1 MSSRAGGLYGGI
13 QFSSG
18 AAFVS
23 SVSPDPTSSS
33 TATTENKTIPATAD
47 PVATPAPAAQA
58 APPDAGSGPSKPT
71 AGWSAALAFAPVKK
85 KAKPATG
92 ARPPPPAI
100 FSQIGVVSA
109 PPVLS
114 STAVVAAPPT
124 LIEQPKPVPA
134 QDASSQKTGWGK
146 KVKPPS
152 MILDEDVN
160 DFKASGKRRGGGG
173 KRKKNKNIQQLAVWD
188 PTEQYDPLRP
198 NDYNEYK
205 IWKRKDREERRER
218 MAEQRR
224 LDERKR
230 MRRSNSYSD
239 YTESGSEED
248 RPRKSGR
255 YDDHDDRWNAE
266 DEDRPRGIG
275 SAPRDPVPFVA
286 PVDMTGD
293 EAYQRRLAMSAGYQP
308 PETAAPMAAPPAFVS
323 PPLPPPA
330 ATEDSPIPGIG
341 TPVPPPRVESGEE
354 AYLRRMALSN
364 PPPPPPPPVE
374 TDDEAYLRRAALS
387 SLPPRVPSPPV
398 LPEPT
403 PLAYNPFAPP
413 PVPAP
418 PPAFAPVGGNSEFEE
433 RVRNSRNAA
442 AAIAAKLKALAPLPG
457 TEASQSPTPQPA
469 PSFGVSQEEPG
480 PSKRPDPAGFAA
492 RLMAKWGHKEG
503 QGLGADGSGIVH
515 ALSVEQV
522 KAGKTGN
529 KGGKGEGKPP
539 NIGSKMGKIVNA
551 NEDQKA
557 REDRERFGEPSRVIV
572 LTNMVG
578 LEDVYDEDLREEIGD
593 ECSKNGTVERVIVHP
608 VNPPPLNP
616 DDAVRIFVL
625 FAGPAGAWK
634 TLVWSNAICDIVGSN
649 RPQSGTCSGVVRDR
663 EAAADAAWRGV
674 LLMFFTAV
682 LTVKQNACRSPAGVP
697 SRRGFVGHAICAR
710 PGAPLAPITAIYRP
724 FANLN
729 NPHRCHAQEGR
740 TMVDSLLCLVVVAC
754 AFRVVK
760 AAESVLWF
768 QQPATTL
775 IETLLLGNGRLGA
788 AHYGVIAN
796 DRFTLNEDSIWSGSP
811 YDPANTGCSA
821 LLDGARALVNSGS
834 WQEAQ
839 QFLNAHCMG
848 TPPSQAAYQT
858 AGSLLLNISVSAD
871 PITNYRRQL
880 DLSTAMTTLTYTQG
894 GVDYTREAFVSFPAQ
909 AIVVRLSASQPGIYF
924 LNASLNSP
932 MPNTSTHSAGNIVS
946 LTAGNSPGGGGT
958 IPGNLNYE
966 SRMQVIL
973 PGAGSMTAINAS
985 STVESFMAI
994 GGADEVVMLISIASS
1009 FVSYNDTSGDAA
1021 QRNTDVFSAIS
1032 SVDYD
1037 TLKSDH
1043 IQSHSSIYSR
1053 VSFDLSPSGSS
1064 ASASM
1069 PTDQR
1074 MPQNGTQVDAGLVSL
1089 YVQLGRYLLIS
1100 SSRGGAQP
1108 ANLQGIWQT
1117 DLDAPWDSKFTT
1129 NINLEM
1135 NYWGAEVGNLAD
1147 MVEPL
1152 IRLVEDISVTG
1163 ARTAQ
1168 VMYNAS
1174 STASGTGGGPGQG
1187 APWVLH
1193 HNTDQWR
1200 ATAPIDDAYYGF
1212 WPTGGAWE
1220 LQTLWEHFL
1229 FDPTN
1234 LTYASRI
1241 YPLFQGSSQF
1251 FLETLQTHPNESN
1264 WLIIN
1269 PSLSPEHAFLTN
1281 ISITLG
1287 PTLDN
1292 SLIYDV
1298 FNQTMY
1304 LANLLGQESDF
1315 TKNISDTRDKL
1326 PPFQVGTAGQLQ
1338 EWLEGEYFSVT
1349 LQLSRRLI
1357 FNRHAK
1363 IGIYFAQIDPRFN
1376 NSLAAAASQS
1386 LIYRGI
1392 GNGGWSAFEWF
1403 LSRYATD
1410 ILDTRPIAWRAV
1422 TWARLLDANQTM
1434 SEINA
1439 LFSTGALSSA
1449 LLSNAGGAFQIDA
1462 NLGGIAIL
1470 EAFLQS
1476 HNGEIH
1482 LLPCLPNE
1490 LYSGSFSGLRARG
1503 GFTVD
1508 ATWENGELQSA
1519 RVTSSPGTMAFV
1531 RYAGGTHA
1539 LRVSFSQGGS
1549 HNFTLAD
1556 FQKGKNGAPR
1566 LMFGSSA
1573 TYVLVLLLCWF
1584 LV

>member
-1 MSSRAGGLYGGI
+1 
-13 QFSSG
+13 
-18 AAFVS
+18 
-23 SVSPDPTSSS
+23 
-33 TATTENKTIPATAD
+33 
-47 PVATPAPAAQA
+47 
-58 APPDAGSGPSKPT
+58 
-71 AGWSAALAFAPVKK
+71 
-85 KAKPATG
+85 
-92 ARPPPPAI
+92 
-100 FSQIGVVSA
+100 
-109 PPVLS
+109 
-114 STAVVAAPPT
+114 
-124 LIEQPKPVPA
+124 
-134 QDASSQKTGWGK
+134 
-146 KVKPPS
+146 
-152 MILDEDVN
+152 
-160 DFKASGKRRGGGG
+160 
-173 KRKKNKNIQQLAVWD
+173 
-188 PTEQYDPLRP
+188 
-198 NDYNEYK
+198 
-205 IWKRKDREERRER
+205 
-218 MAEQRR
+218 
-224 LDERKR
+224 
-230 MRRSNSYSD
+230 
-239 YTESGSEED
+239 
-248 RPRKSGR
+248 
-255 YDDHDDRWNAE
+255 
-266 DEDRPRGIG
+266 
-275 SAPRDPVPFVA
+275 
-286 PVDMTGD
+286 
-293 EAYQRRLAMSAGYQP
+293 
-308 PETAAPMAAPPAFVS
+308 
-323 PPLPPPA
+323 
-330 ATEDSPIPGIG
+330 
-341 TPVPPPRVESGEE
+341 
-354 AYLRRMALSN
+354 
-364 PPPPPPPPVE
+364 
-374 TDDEAYLRRAALS
+374 
-387 SLPPRVPSPPV
+387 
-398 LPEPT
+398 
-403 PLAYNPFAPP
+403 
-413 PVPAP
+413 
-418 PPAFAPVGGNSEFEE
+418 
-433 RVRNSRNAA
+433 
-442 AAIAAKLKALAPLPG
+442 
-457 TEASQSPTPQPA
+457 
-469 PSFGVSQEEPG
+469 
-480 PSKRPDPAGFAA
+480 
-492 RLMAKWGHKEG
+492 
-503 QGLGADGSGIVH
+503 
-515 ALSVEQV
+515 
-522 KAGKTGN
+522 
-529 KGGKGEGKPP
+529 
-539 NIGSKMGKIVNA
+539 
-551 NEDQKA
+551 
-557 REDRERFGEPSRVIV
+557 
-572 LTNMVG
+572 
-578 LEDVYDEDLREEIGD
+578 
-593 ECSKNGTVERVIVHP
+593 
-608 VNPPPLNP
+608 
-616 DDAVRIFVL
+616 
-625 FAGPAGAWK
+625 
-634 TLVWSNAICDIVGSN
+634 
-649 RPQSGTCSGVVRDR
+649 
-663 EAAADAAWRGV
+663 
-674 LLMFFTAV
+674 
-682 LTVKQNACRSPAGVP
+682 
-697 SRRGFVGHAICAR
+697 
-710 PGAPLAPITAIYRP
+710 
-724 FANLN
+724 
-729 NPHRCHAQEGR
+729 
-740 TMVDSLLCLVVVAC
+740 MVDSLLCLVIAAC

-796 DRFTLNEDSIWSGSP
+796 DRFALNEDSIWSGSP

-821 LLDGARALVNSGS
+821 LLDDARALVNSGS

-848 TPPSQAAYQT
+848 TPPGQAAYQT

-880 DLSTAMTTLTYTQG
+880 DLSTAVTTLTYTQG

-909 AIVVRLSASQPGIYF
+909 AIVVRLSASQPGRYF
-924 LNASLNSP
+924 LNASLSSP
-932 MPNTSTHSAGNIVS
+932 MPNTSTRSAGNIVS
-946 LTAGNSPGGGGT
+946 LTAGNSPAGGGT
-958 IPGNLNYE
+958 IPGGLNYE

-973 PGAGSMTAINAS
+973 PGAGSMTPINAS
-985 STVESFMAI
+985 GTVESFMAI

-1009 FVSYNDTSGDAA
+1009 FVNYNDVSGDAA

-1032 SVDYD
+1032 STDYD

-1043 IQSHSSIYSR
+1043 IQSHSSVYSR

-1074 MPQNGTQVDAGLVSL
+1074 IPQNGTQVDAGLVSL

-1135 NYWGAEVGNLAD
+1135 NYWGAEVGNMAD

-1234 LTYASRI
+1234 MTYASRI
-1241 YPLFQGSSQF
+1241 YPLFQGASQF
-1251 FLETLQTHPNESN
+1251 FLETLQPHPNESN
-1264 WLIIN
+1264 WLITS

-1292 SLIYDV
+1292 SLISDI

-1304 LANLLGQESDF
+1304 LANILGQESDF

-1326 PPFQVGTAGQLQ
+1326 PPFQIGTAGQLQ
-1338 EWLEGEYFSVT
+1338 EWLEDWDLLAPDVTFWHISHLYSVYP
-1349 LQLSRRLI
+1349 S
-1357 FNRHAK
+1357 
-1363 IGIYFAQIDPRFN
+1363 AQIDPRFN
-1376 NSLAAAASQS
+1376 NSLAIAASQS

-1392 GNGGWSAFEWF
+1392 GNGGW
-1403 LSRYATD
+1403 
-1410 ILDTRPIAWRAV
+1410 PIAWRAG
-1422 TWARLLDANQTM
+1422 TWARLLDANETM

-1462 NLGGIAIL
+1462 NLGGMATIL

-1490 LYSGSFSGLRARG
+1490 LHSGSFSGLRARG

-1556 FQKGKNGAPR
+1556 FQKGKNGAAR
-1566 LMFGSSA
+1566 LMPGLSA
-1573 TYVLVLLLCWF
+1573 PYALMLSLWWF